1 MNHYRHRFVQRF
13 KSLFSRQRLVLQE
26 WIVDENLV
34 NNQND
39 KLEVVSLPASFTN
52 RQIFLFWSIGA
63 LVAYASYLVFTS
75 LSLVYLI
82 ITWMLVA
89 AAMEVFI
96 LRWERWIYRGRSIAI
111 MYIVLIIFML
121 LGIVIIIP
129 FLLNQLAV
137 MLSMLINRLSM
148 VGQGIISM
156 WLPSYIDSITRL
168 PSIIKEEIMSG
179 VSTNALQW
187 QNSII
192 QNISSLISTGSGYVS
207 NLWSMALSL
216 IWSTISILGKIVLV
230 IILAVFFSIEKDK
243 VKNFIVK
250 HTSKNEYNS
259 EYMSEKV
266 SLFYKKMGS
275 WLKTQLVLSVFIFV
289 VVLVALIIL
298 WWFGLRLPNILSLAL
313 MAWLTEFIPYVGP
326 IIGAIPAVLVA
337 TMLFGRKW
345 FLVVSLVYIAIQQLE
360 SNVLVPILMKKS
372 LGVSPLLILLSA
384 LFFGSSLGF
393 LGVLMAVPFAIL
405 ITMIVK
411 KDFT

>member
-1 MNHYRHRFVQRF
+1 MKYYRERIVQRF
-13 KSLFSRQRLVLQE
+13 KSLFSRQKFILEERIIEVE
-26 WIVDENLV
+26 TIDGHEKSSNWI
-34 NNQND
+34 
-39 KLEVVSLPASFTN
+39 AHHTSFTN

-82 ITWMLVA
+82 VTWLLVA

-96 LRWERWIYRGRSIAI
+96 LRGERRVYRGWSITI
-111 MYIVLIIFML
+111 MYIILIVFML

-129 FLLNQLAV
+129 FLLNQIAV
-137 MLSMLINRLSM
+137 MLSMLINRLST
-148 VGQGIISM
+148 VGQSIIAM
-156 WLPSYIDSITRL
+156 WLPNYIDSITRL

-179 VSTNALQW
+179 VSTNALQR
-187 QNSII
+187 QNSIV
-192 QNISSLISTGSGYVS
+192 QNISSLISTWSGYVS

-216 IWSTISILGKIVLV
+216 IWSTISVLGKVVLV
-230 IILAVFFSIEKDK
+230 IILAVFFSIEKDR
-243 VKNFIVK
+243 VKNFVVK
-250 HTSKNEYNS
+250 HTSKDNYTD
-259 EYMSEKV
+259 YMSEKV

-275 WLKTQLVLSVFIFV
+275 WLKTQLVLSVFIFA

-298 WWFGLRLPNILSLAL
+298 WWFGLKLPNILSLAL
-313 MAWLTEFIPYVGP
+313 MAGLTEFIPYIGP
-326 IIGAIPAVLVA
+326 ILGAIPAILVA
-337 TMLFGRKW
+337 TMIFGRKW
-345 FLVVSLVYIAIQQLE
+345 FLVVSIVYIAIQQLE